1 MVSWADPRSV
11 PRWFPRTGDTSSGGG
26 GQEARERGPGRR
38 SGGTPSSRWAWVRP
52 TSAPSPCL
60 TPVPLW
66 QFYAD
71 LIFSFSY
78 KDQNVKMTEHTRESV
93 NSRELWLLGTWVS
106 ARLRR
111 HRRTSV
117 PDQEYSSSRHR
128 QSFLRL
134 CPARTGCEPRTSS
147 TRCSRTFCHFSPRS
161 IFASIISSYIKPRY
175 TNHDYIPKHRDGM
188 RYGFPRTESNFSG
201 LFHSQLSGTVA
212 SLGLR

>member
-78 KDQNVKMTEHTRESV
+78 KDQNVKTTEHTRESV

-128 QSFLRL
+128 QSLL
-134 CPARTGCEPRTSS
+134 LASSLAAPGSHYSTSCLPTQPS
-147 TRCSRTFCHFSPRS
+147 HVNG
-161 IFASIISSYIKPRY
+161 IIQ
-175 TNHDYIPKHRDGM
+175 HDGP
-188 RYGFPRTESNFSG
+188 S
-201 LFHSQLSGTVA
+201 
-212 SLGLR
+212 